1 MRISDWS
8 SDVCS
13 SDRRQP
19 KVNIRNH
26 VGYRRQKRKE
36 AAPVDVKPSRP
47 LMGVEEKYAPKKKV
61 TGHAKE
67 FADSLY
73 GAYTKANATGTDL
86 ATKAPIRIRSFRKRS
101 LDRKSTR
108 LNSSH

>member
-13 SDRRQP
+13 SD
-19 KVNIRNH
+19 
-26 VGYRRQKRKE
+26 
-36 AAPVDVKPSRP
+36 
-47 LMGVEEKYAPKKKV
+47 LEEKYAPKKKV

-73 GAYTKANATGTDL
+73 GAYTKANSTGTDL

-101 LDRKSTR
+101 LFRRVFTQSQPSGVFGMPRMLRQRLVHSNVVDRKSTR